1 MFSKKKNTNKF
12 LHRKSSS
19 TRRKRM
25 LANNKKQVLWR
36 HRSYVF
42 WNEFPA

>member
-1 MFSKKKNTNKF
+1 MLSKKKSLSRLVKQ
-12 LHRKSSS
+12 KSSS

-42 WNEFPA
+42 WSADC

>member
-1 MFSKKKNTNKF
+1 MFSKKKTMNRLVRNKANT
-12 LHRKSSS
+12 

-42 WNEFPA
+42 WSEVV

>member
-1 MFSKKKNTNKF
+1 MFSKKKTMNRLVRNK
-12 LHRKSSS
+12 SNN

-42 WNEFPA
+42 WSEV